1 MRIEGLGIG
10 APIPWKDHI
19 LMNPSLRKFPFQ
31 MAGFLCLVLTALM
44 IELAAAGEPAGSG
57 FQPTDDSA
65 AETSPQN
72 KAAPVVSGREIGDYV
87 PTFYTRAVTGPLM
100 NRSVCYV
107 CRNGGRP
114 VVMVFLRKF
123 GAEVKPLL
131 KQVDSL
137 VDDHRADGL
146 RSFGV
151 FVTKDPSE
159 AISEVQ
165 TFSFDNKIALPL
177 TVASDAIAEPHCQNL
192 NAQAE
197 VTVVLYNKRRVVNR
211 FAFREGEIQSD
222 EVAEVAQAITRLL
235 GD

>member
-1 MRIEGLGIG
+1 MI
-10 APIPWKDHI
+10 H
-19 LMNPSLRKFPFQ
+19 SLRKFPVHI
-31 MAGFLCLVLTALM
+31 AGFLCIGLAILRGDLVTA
-44 IELAAAGEPAGSG
+44 EEPAVS
-57 FQPTDDSA
+57 QTPRKDESA
-65 AETSPQN
+65 SKTSPKN
-72 KAAPVVSGREIGDYV
+72 KTAPIVSGREIGDYV

-123 GAEVKPLL
+123 GAGVKPLL

-137 VDDHRADGL
+137 VDHHRAEGL

-151 FVTKDPSE
+151 FVTEDPSE

-192 NAQAE
+192 HAQAD

-222 EVAEVAQAITRLL
+222 EIEHIARSIAKLL
-235 GD
+235 GN